1 MKPEVG
7 RPITADSEAVLT
19 VKQELVTCAVYLFS
33 GRASTSRPNYL
44 KACKNLIGDS
54 GKQKKFRFMQD

>member
-1 MKPEVG
+1 MKREAG

-19 VKQELVTCAVYLFS
+19 AEWELVTREVYLFNW
-33 GRASTSRPNYL
+33 RASTGRPNYL

-54 GKQKKFRFMQD
+54 GKQRKFRFMQD